1 MRLYFKTMTAK
12 TITLE
17 DVEGS
22 DTILQLKQRFK
33 EKEGVPLE
41 HQLYAF
47 AGKRLENDRT
57 IAEYNIQHES
67 TIQFIYYDTTTQ
79 TTQ

>member
-1 MRLYFKTMTAK
+1 MRLYIKTMTAK
-12 TITLE
+12 KITLE
-17 DVEGS
+17 DVEES

-41 HQLYAF
+41 NQLYAF
-47 AGKRLENDRT
+47 AGKRLENERT
-57 IAEYNIQHES
+57 IAEYNIEHES
-67 TIQFIYYDTTTQ
+67 TIQFLYYTQ

>member
-1 MRLYFKTMTAK
+1 MTAK
-12 TITLE
+12 KITLE
-17 DVEGS
+17 DVEES

-41 HQLYAF
+41 NQLYAF
-47 AGKRLENDRT
+47 AGKRLENERT
-57 IAEYNIQHES
+57 IAEYNIEHES
-67 TIQFIYYDTTTQ
+67 TIQFLYYTQ